1 MCTKDFRS
9 TKAITLIAL
18 VVSIVVLLILAGVSI
33 VTLTGDNGLLN
44 QTTGAKQKTE
54 LATFKEKLN
63 LAYMSV
69 YTDNAQNGTYTVSM
83 ADVLGQLVIDY
94 PEYGQVGKIVDG
106 TSGGILSIKAKLG
119 TTEVN
124 TTNPLI
130 LGTGETKTIVIE
142 PTTPQGAGGT
152 KFVNLEGKYYQI
164 ILDGNGVTLGEAQD
178 NLPESENELEISKG
192 EGLGNVSATEKSDLN
207 VEIKAGSTLDAGNIT
222 FTYGGKTTTVAV
234 QVKTKHTVT
243 VQSEDSTNKGTVE
256 VSPTSE
262 DNKYAEE
269 STIRL
274 TATAK
279 TGYQLEGWY
288 NGTTKLSENN
298 PFDYEVGTSDIT
310 ITAKF
315 KIYEKY
321 GKIVNLGTVK
331 AKNDVAM
338 TSGWR
343 YFLEDT
349 NNIYLMYGDYLE
361 NAQIPAGD
369 NITVSGYLVYAS
381 GSRDNLVNYLN
392 GATEAYSSIWSTI
405 NAGVK
410 AAVKARLIANGEAE
424 ANANVAVENI
434 ATKGAP
440 TPEQWMSSYN
450 ENYGTKLGAESFASG
465 KTYYNSTSATSVG
478 TSTATTRFAGYL
490 YTRDNTVA
498 EDDKQWET
506 YLPSGYMN
514 QLAGYPGSG
523 NSNMY
528 YPHAHSS
535 DAWNSCSGYWLA
547 RPFGLRLYRCVR
559 CGRESAL

>member
-44 QTTGAKQKTE
+44 QTTSAKQKTE

-63 LAYMSV
+63 LAYMSA

-83 ADVLGQLVIDY
+83 SDVLGQLVIDY
-94 PEYGQVGKIVDG
+94 PEYGQAGKIVDG

-130 LGTGETKTIVIE
+130 LGTEETKTIVIE

-192 EGLGNVSATEKSDLN
+192 EGLGNVSATETSDLN
-207 VEIKAGSTLDAGNIT
+207 VEIEAGSTLDEGNIT

-256 VSPTSE
+256 VSPSSS
-262 DNKYAEE
+262 DNKYAEG

-279 TGYQLEGWY
+279 TGYQLQGWY

-321 GKIVNLGTVK
+321 GKIVNLGTVT
-331 AKNDVAM
+331 ANNVEM
-338 TSGWR
+338 VSGWK
-343 YFLEDT
+343 YFLEDS

-361 NAQIPAGD
+361 NAQIPEGI
-369 NITVSGYLVYAS
+369 NITVSGYLVYPS
-381 GSRDNLVNYLN
+381 GSRDYLVNYLN
-392 GATEAYSSIWSTI
+392 GVTATYSNTWKEI
-405 NAGVK
+405 NDGVK
-410 AAVKARLIANGEAE
+410 AALKARLKANHVSETDAT
-424 ANANVAVENI
+424 NAIVGITA
-434 ATKGAP
+434 KGAP

-450 ENYGTKLGAESFASG
+450 ENYGTKLGAQNFTSIG
-465 KTYYNSTSATSVG
+465 QTYYQGSDGTSTSVAANPSSTGTSAT
-478 TSTATTRFAGYL
+478 GYL
-490 YTRDNTVA
+490 YTRDNTVEEA
-498 EDDKQWET
+498 SKKWEN
-506 YLPSGYMN
+506 YLRGDFMTTTG
-514 QLAGYPGSG
+514 GYPESG

-535 DAWNSCSGYWLA
+535 DVWNGCSGYWLA
-547 RPFGLRLYRCVR
+547 RSF
-559 CGRESAL
+559 S